1 MIVGGV
7 FAPVQIVGYVA
18 LVLGVLAFLQK
29 NDVRLKVL
37 LSGEGLAYLVH
48 FALLGN
54 FPASGSAGLSCV
66 RNLVS
71 LKSRSPVWV
80 VVFVVANLAVG
91 YFGAKN
97 TVEWLPVVGSSLA
110 TAAVFWLRD
119 VPLRL
124 VLLVSTLSWLVN
136 NAYSGSIGG
145 VILEL
150 FIATANL
157 STIAR
162 MAARKPLPGGSAAPS
177 AG

>member
-1 MIVGGV
+1 MTAGGV

-18 LVLGVLAFLQK
+18 LVLGVAAFLQK

-71 LKSRSPVWV
+71 LKSRSPWWV
-80 VVFVVANLAVG
+80 LVFVAANVAVG
-91 YFGAKN
+91 YFCAQTPVG
-97 TVEWLPVVGSSLA
+97 WLPVVGSCMA

-119 VPLRL
+119 IPLRL
-124 VLLVSTLSWLVN
+124 VLLVSTVSWLIN
-136 NAYSGSIGG
+136 NVLSGSIGG
-145 VILEL
+145 VVLEV

-157 STIAR
+157 STIVR
-162 MAARKPLPGGSAAPS
+162 MAVRRPLPPEVEVSP